1 MTDLKEWIDNRG
13 IKGEEYL
20 GDLCKKNHGYLDTG
34 KSIRCKPTNRP
45 NGRCVCC
52 RKENGDKSYKNNLET
67 KKNYYETNKEFISK
81 RTKEKY
87 RINMLDPVF
96 RQNRIESRR
105 IERRKKG
112 CELRENITLWT
123 AIKNAGAP
131 SEFEKTLARITKN
144 RTYDAKKNQRI
155 KYKTNL
161 EFNLYVKLKRGMQK
175 AKDRGLPYEK
185 IDIKDIINKIYL
197 YNQCCA
203 YCDTRLN
210 LLIANQDNSLEMDH
224 IVSFSN
230 GGSHTFDNLMPSC
243 KKCNHSKKANK
254 LEDWYKQ
261 QTFFKKEVL
270 EKIKQ

>member
-34 KSIRCKPTNRP
+34 KSVRCKPTNRP

-52 RKENGDKSYKNNLET
+52 RKENGDKSYKKNSEVVKARSVIW
-67 KKNYYETNKEFISK
+67 KKNNPEKASK
-81 RTKEKY
+81 SRTIWK
-87 RINMLDPVF
+87 
-96 RQNRIESRR
+96 
-105 IERRKKG
+105 RKKRRRDG

-155 KYKTNL
+155 KYRTNL

-230 GGSHTFDNLMPSC
+230 GGSHTFNNLMPSC

>member
-1 MTDLKEWIDNRG
+1 MSDLKQWIDNRG

-20 GDLCKKNHGYLDTG
+20 GDLCRNNHEYLDTG
-34 KSIRCKPTNRP
+34 KSIRCKRTVRKGSVYGRIQK
-45 NGRCVCC
+45 NGKCVCC
-52 RKENGDKSYKNNLET
+52 IKRQRDESYKNNLET
-67 KKNYYETNKEFISK
+67 KKNYYETNKECISK

-131 SEFEKTLARITKN
+131 TVIDLIQKQIKENKVFDQN
-144 RTYDAKKNQRI
+144 KNQRI
-155 KYKTNL
+155 KYRTNL

-230 GGSHTFDNLMPSC
+230 G
-243 KKCNHSKKANK
+243 
-254 LEDWYKQ
+254 
-261 QTFFKKEVL
+261 
-270 EKIKQ
+270 